1 MNRQDARVRVTKSM
15 FHSAL
20 LSLLKETPIGKVSV
34 KALCEKACLNRGTF
48 YLHYSQPSD
57 VLKEIENDFIAE
69 NMAAF
74 DSYWESQRDIGV
86 MTKIFTCIMEHKD
99 VSRILMSDN
108 GDSQFQKSL
117 VSLCREGIINEW
129 QKEFP
134 EYDRERLDFLLDYV
148 FSGSI
153 RLILNWIDDDGGLS
167 IAAFTQRLERLGHY
181 SLVAAG
187 EFWGPSTHKT
197 D

>member
-20 LSLLKETPIGKVSV
+20 LSLLRETPIGKVSV

-57 VLKEIENDFIAE
+57 VLKEIENDFIEE

-74 DSYWESQRDIGV
+74 DSYWENQRDIGM
-86 MTKIFTCIMEHKD
+86 MTKIFTCIMEHRD
-99 VSRILMSDN
+99 VSRILLSGN
-108 GDSQFQKSL
+108 GDFQFQRSL
-117 VSLCREGIINEW
+117 MHLCREGILDEW

-134 EYDRERLDFLLDYV
+134 AYDRERLDFLFDYT
-148 FSGSI
+148 FSGAI

-187 EFWGPSTHKT
+187 EFLDTSTHET
-197 D
+197 A

>member
-134 EYDRERLDFLLDYV
+134 EYDTERLDFLLDYV

-153 RLILNWIDDDGGLS
+153 RLILRNCI
-167 IAAFTQRLERLGHY
+167 
-181 SLVAAG
+181 
-187 EFWGPSTHKT
+187 HKR
-197 D
+197 